1 VVSKLTQQWR
11 NAHRDLASTTT
22 SLPTG
27 EAMAKPPNRFAAQH
41 WRNCAKEARDNATAI
56 NDLEGK
62 RLMLE
67 VATTYDLLAKKAE
80 EGEDEA
86 AD

>member
-1 VVSKLTQQWR
+1 MTQQWR

-41 WRNCAKEARDNATAI
+41 WRNRANEARDNATAI

>member
-1 VVSKLTQQWR
+1 LKRKGRQLKE
-11 NAHRDLASTTT
+11 AS
-22 SLPTG
+22 
-27 EAMAKPPNRFAAQH
+27 PNRFAAKH
-41 WRNCAKEARDNATAI
+41 WRDRAKEARDNAARI

-80 EGEDEA
+80 EGEA
-86 AD
+86 K

>member
-1 VVSKLTQQWR
+1 LKRKGRQLK
-11 NAHRDLASTTT
+11 
-22 SLPTG
+22 
-27 EAMAKPPNRFAAQH
+27 EAMVQSPNRFAAKH
-41 WRNCAKEARDNATAI
+41 WRDRAKEARDNAARI

-80 EGEDEA
+80 EGEA
-86 AD
+86 K

>member
-1 VVSKLTQQWR
+1 
-11 NAHRDLASTTT
+11 
-22 SLPTG
+22 
-27 EAMAKPPNRFAAQH
+27 MAKPPNRFAAQH

>member
-1 VVSKLTQQWR
+1 
-11 NAHRDLASTTT
+11 
-22 SLPTG
+22 
-27 EAMAKPPNRFAAQH
+27 MAKLPDRFAAQH
-41 WRNCAKEARDNATAI
+41 WWDRAQEARDNAARI

-80 EGEDEA
+80 EGEGET